1 MAEHPQSRVHHVRV
15 VPGFHYGVL
24 GAFVL
29 NLLWSLY
36 RLYRTPGLDGAMGL
50 LLAVALLGLLLYVR
64 MFPLRVQDRVIRL
77 EMRLRLAD
85 VLPPELRP
93 RIPELRPRQL
103 VALRFAGDA
112 ELPALVRQVLDENL
126 TDSRAIKARSR
137 DGQADHLRA

>member
-1 MAEHPQSRVHHVRV
+1 MAEHPQSRTNHVRV

-36 RLYRTPGLDGAMGL
+36 RLYRTPGLDAAMGL
-50 LLAVALLGLLLYVR
+50 VLAVALLGLVLYVR

-77 EMRLRLAD
+77 EMRLRLAE

-93 RIPELRPRQL
+93 RIAELRPRQL

-112 ELPALVRQVLDENL
+112 ELPALVRQVLDGQL
-126 TDSRAIKARSR
+126 TDARAIKERIR
-137 DGQADHLRA
+137 DWQADHLRA